1 MKFYKSGKCYLN
13 MVNADFLIVEKN
25 EEKFGIK
32 VYYTNT
38 NVMLNGIYDSE
49 EDALKVIEE
58 IINEVTINEE

>member
-1 MKFYKSGKCYLN
+1 